1 MKYPEK
7 DIFKD
12 LYSDLHSDLV
22 QQFAG
27 RNPVIQCQ
35 IQRSGVNW
43 HCTVKQGE
51 KFCSISCFPLIP
63 DPQYL
68 ISFQRNSEEIA
79 LGRTSSKLDV
89 IHAVDDWV
97 NGSELGVLYDNFLF
111 VDRHKRSV
119 LGIRDDLVTNLP
131 ELSELVKIKH
141 ELSEFCQL
149 WFEHSDRSA
158 YVCFSDDQ
166 EEILN
171 ITGYWNKSSELFGIQ
186 SHDRKLLAEIVKRW
200 VCDRTLPSE
209 IRTEFPSIQMSKAAD
224 FYEQGNPIAGEFIQ
238 SWDSIETSFNGSP
251 NIDCEWLSILD
262 MESFHPMLELF
273 QSMRREGYDQKLRAG
288 QAMCDFC
295 LSRARSHGKMGLS
308 YLTFRVEYDRVETDK
323 IQGLQ
328 VVYYTQD
335 AIAEEFVEKD
345 IVLTDR
351 IRNLLQKLSEQPIYS
366 W

>member
-1 MKYPEK
+1 MKSPQE
-7 DIFKD
+7 DIAND
-12 LYSDLHSDLV
+12 LYSDLN
-22 QQFAG
+22 QQFAD
-27 RNPVIQCQ
+27 RNTDIKYAIEGFVD
-35 IQRSGVNW
+35 RW
-43 HCTVKQGE
+43 RCTVEQGDR
-51 KFCSISCFPLIP
+51 FCSIACFI
-63 DPQYL
+63 
-68 ISFQRNSEEIA
+68 NSDGTEYRIYFEQNTEIIA
-79 LGRTSSKLDV
+79 IGRTSSKIEV

-97 NGSELGVLYDNFLF
+97 EGQELAVLYDNFLF
-111 VDRHKRSV
+111 VDRDKRAI
-119 LGIRDDLVTNLP
+119 LCIRDDLVANFP
-131 ELSELVKIKH
+131 ELSEFVKMKE

-158 YVCFSDDQ
+158 YVCFWDDK

-171 ITGYWNKSSELFGIQ
+171 ITGFWNKSSGLFGIE
-186 SHDRKLLAEIVKRW
+186 SHDRKFLAEIVKRW
-200 VCDRTLPSE
+200 VGDRALPSE
-209 IRTEFPSIQMSKAAD
+209 IHTEFPSTQMSKAAD

-238 SWDSIETSFNGSP
+238 SWDSIETSFDASP

-273 QSMRREGYDQKLRAG
+273 KSMRREGYDQKLRAG

-335 AIAEEFVEKD
+335 AIAEEFVEKE